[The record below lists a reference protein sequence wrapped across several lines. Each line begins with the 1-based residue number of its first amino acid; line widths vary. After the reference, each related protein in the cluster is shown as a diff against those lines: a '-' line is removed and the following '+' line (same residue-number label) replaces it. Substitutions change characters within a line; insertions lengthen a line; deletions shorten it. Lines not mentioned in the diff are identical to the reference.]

1 MICLAFPW
9 YPLGNH
15 SLYSSSLNYN
25 TAEYSLLICVQ
36 CILKFRN
43 MPQPGISA
51 PQQEYRSI
59 AGFQLIQFLRALVQM
74 GQYLCPDIFFL
85 QEFLKDLRIEKTTY
99 KLLNQGDIEI
109 TDVVSQYDY
118 GYFSSIYGYFLFK
131 DSVKVST
138 DLDTTVPGIYSVE
151 YTVRHPTERTRGSAN
166 LIVVVEP

>member
-25 TAEYSLLICVQ
+25 TAEHSLLICVQ

-43 MPQPGISA
+43 MPQPGKSA

-85 QEFLKDLRIEKTTY
+85 QEFLKDLTCSESCLFFKIRHNRNAAGTGQARKLFTY
-99 KLLNQGDIEI
+99 IFSRDLISGLLIPSAE
-109 TDVVSQYDY
+109 
-118 GYFSSIYGYFLFK
+118 
-131 DSVKVST
+131 
-138 DLDTTVPGIYSVE
+138 
-151 YTVRHPTERTRGSAN
+151 TVRPDA
-166 LIVVVEP
+166 